1 MTKLSSKPTWCA
13 WDQLAAWTP
22 NSGTQHL
29 YQNGL
34 EKFKQYL
41 RQLRGQPERTPE
53 FERQPRIRWER
64 FGASLPA
71 GLVQLIQLYIAHRE
85 RRWLPT
91 ERYQR
96 SVEHVSK
103 LSLIFRGLAAHCDL
117 QEMGNITPNAWD
129 DYVAARLEAGIKPAT
144 VNHDLFY
151 LQSFL
156 RFLAETDHPICQ
168 RMLRVETMRQNER
181 VPRDVPPEQLRRLLQ
196 EVERAT
202 KDPSPTLRS
211 FAVMDRAWILLM
223 LHSGLRTGE
232 VRRLKLGDIDWERR
246 VVRIEQSKGLKDRL
260 VPVSQ
265 AALDALRAYFTARG
279 RGGPETDDVA
289 SNLVFIHWHAGL
301 NQIHC
306 RSRLSWYG
314 EQCGVKI
321 TPHQLRHSAAT
332 LLLNAGAPVLSV
344 QMILGHKKIDTTL
357 DYARLYDGRIASD
370 YYGAMAQVERQIAL
384 TEDAAAQPPSPAEML
399 ALADALRSGTLNERQ
414 TEMVQALRTG
424 IMALAE
430 RDAKDR
436 PVSSH

>member
-1 MTKLSSKPTWCA
+1 M
-13 WDQLAAWTP
+13 
-22 NSGTQHL
+22 
-29 YQNGL
+29 

-41 RQLRGQPERTPE
+41 RQQRGQPERTPE
-53 FERQPRIRWER
+53 FERQPHIRWEHY
-64 FGASLPA
+64 GAALPS
-71 GLVQLIQLYIAHRE
+71 GLVQLLQLYIAHHE

-96 SVEHVSK
+96 SVEQVSK
-103 LSLIFRGLAAHCDL
+103 LSLIFRGFAAHCDL

-129 DYVAARLEAGIKPAT
+129 DYVAARLEAGLKPTT
-144 VNHDLFY
+144 VNHDLYY
-151 LQSFL
+151 LQGFL

-168 RMLRVETMRQNER
+168 RMLRVKSLREYEH
-181 VPRDVPPEQLRRLLQ
+181 VPRDVPPEQLRRLLR

-202 KDPSPTLRS
+202 TDRSPTLRS
-211 FAVMDRAWILLM
+211 FAIMDRAWILLM

-232 VRRLKLGDIDWERR
+232 VRRLTLGDIDWERR

-265 AALDALRAYFTARG
+265 GALEALRAYLVARG
-279 RGGPETDDVA
+279 RGPETDEA
-289 SNLVFIHWHAGL
+289 ANNLVFIHWHAGL

-314 EQCGVKI
+314 QQCGVKI

-357 DYARLYDGRIASD
+357 DYARLYDGRIAAD

-384 TEDAAAQPPSPAEML
+384 TEDTAAQPPSPAEML
-399 ALADALRSGTLNERQ
+399 ALVDALRGGTLNERQ
-414 TEMVQALRTG
+414 TEMAQALRIG
-424 IMALAE
+424 IMALAK
-430 RDAKDR
+430 RDAKDQ
-436 PVSSH
+436 PIPGA